1 MGNMCSDSRVQY
13 HIGCSGWSYTAWLG
27 PFYPSKLENADWL
40 RYYSQ
45 VFDYVEID
53 SSFYRMP
60 NKFMVKN
67 WASKTPDNFRFT
79 AKFPKV
85 ITHDKHLTDVDEEV
99 YTYLNN
105 MEPLQEKTLALLI
118 QLPPSTQIMPGLL
131 GLKELVH
138 LLDDRFRYAVE
149 VRHPSWFQDL
159 AYNFFANNDIC
170 MVWSQLA
177 RMSTPPII
185 TTDFLYV
192 RLIGDRSIDEK
203 DFGKI
208 QKDRIIE
215 MKQWADEIKQVEDGE
230 ERGRKKEVKLAM
242 IAANNHYAGFGPGTA
257 NLFRKMVGL
266 SELSWEN
273 QQQIQ
278 EQVRLKLRQ
287 EQQLEQHNQTRNS
300 SKMPPKITKKR
311 QSSLIEF
318 ME

>member
-1 MGNMCSDSRVQY
+1 LQY
-13 HIGCSGWSYTAWLG
+13 YIGCSGWSYSAWIG
-27 PFYPSKLENADWL
+27 PFYSSKLENSDWL

-60 NKFMVKN
+60 SKFMVRN
-67 WASKTPDNFRFT
+67 WVKKTPDNFRFT
-79 AKFPKV
+79 AKFPKI
-85 ITHDKHLTDVDEEV
+85 ITHDKHLVDVNEEV
-99 YTYLNN
+99 YMFLNN

-118 QLPPSTQIMPGLL
+118 QLPPSMQIMPGLE
-131 GLKELVH
+131 GLKELVR
-138 LLDDRFRYAVE
+138 LLDGRFRYAVE

-177 RMSTPPII
+177 RMSTPPIV

-192 RLIGDRSIDEK
+192 RFIGDRTIEEK

-208 QKDRIIE
+208 QKDRVLE
-215 MKQWADEIKQVEDGE
+215 MKRWANEIKNVENKK
-230 ERGRKKEVKLAM
+230 ERGRRKEVNLAM

-273 QQQIQ
+273 RNQLQ
-278 EQVRLKLRQ
+278 ERLELRKRQ
-287 EQQLEQHNQTRNS
+287 LQQLEQDQQIRNS
-300 SKMPPKITKKR
+300 SKVPTKNIKKR
-311 QSSLIEF
+311 QSSLVEF
-318 ME
+318 MG